1 MLLGY
6 NRPWIYLKRARGP
19 ILLDKIVVLLVALIA
34 GWCPEYWWLLL
45 TQTPVLSIN
54 APEAAA
60 VAAGGSPP

>member
-34 GWCPEYWWLLL
+34 GWCPEYWWLL

-60 VAAGGSPP
+60 VAAGGSSP